1 MQLIKLAGRCRARQ
15 FSIEAFKTPMETSL
29 NGLFFSLLCYFTMK
43 CHRVVSFSESYIID
57 TELVFQLQ
65 DLECKV
71 HKMET
76 SKMLIRQFKTA
87 FGILAK

>member
-1 MQLIKLAGRCRARQ
+1 MQLIKLAGCCRAHQ
-15 FSIEAFKTPMETSL
+15 PLNTKAFKTPMEASL
-29 NGLFFSLLCYFTMK
+29 NGLFFSLLCYLTMK

-76 SKMLIRQFKTA
+76 SKMLIKDGLKQPLVF
-87 FGILAK
+87 